1 MERHPNDVRMPD
13 DLEPAST
20 SKLHTDTA
28 KELTVPI
35 EAKDAYDSSVHSTA
49 PLHHVPPV
57 LCSTSDSCRPLQCLQ
72 SRNVHVAVRYTIL
85 DNPPWYETIVLGF
98 QVTGSH
104 AFAWMAD

>member
-1 MERHPNDVRMPD
+1 MAHEQHTPIGCERLRKPSLMERHPNDARMPD

-49 PLHHVPPV
+49 PLRHVPPS
-57 LCSTSDSCRPLQCLQ
+57 LRSSFGDLKLQCSREACRLCALQ
-72 SRNVHVAVRYTIL
+72 
-85 DNPPWYETIVLGF
+85 
-98 QVTGSH
+98 
-104 AFAWMAD
+104 